1 MPKYVVLY
9 TAPVSAADQMGNNDP
24 EMAGEVMKAWNDWS
38 AKVGGGM
45 VDLGL
50 PLGNGR
56 KVTSQGSSEAGTEV
70 AVTRSSR
77 RTVSTKRSSW
87 SMVIR
92 TCRCQ
97 EQRSRS
103 TRLSICL
110 AGCRRASQRLIVRKR

>member
-70 AVTRSSR
+70 AGYS
-77 RTVSTKRSSW
+77 
-87 SMVIR
+87 I
-92 TCRCQ
+92 
-97 EQRSRS
+97 
-103 TRLSICL
+103 LSADSVDEAVKLVDGHPHLQMPGAAIEVYETL
-110 AGCRRASQRLIVRKR
+110 DLPGGM